1 MKCFLAAI
9 AAVLS
14 ITLVAVA
21 VPLPADDAPWP
32 DHSRVPGVVIAH
44 SPAASGIYIGSP
56 GILIMPDGSYL
67 AKHDEFG
74 PRSTERTSAV
84 SHVYRSTDRG
94 QSWEHL
100 ARVDG
105 LFWANIFYHR
115 GAVYMMGTSAGH
127 NRGHCVIRRST
138 DGGRTWTQA
147 KDETS
152 GLLFPDISYA
162 TAPMPAL
169 IHAGRIWRTMEDEK
183 SGGGWGHSFR
193 ALMMSAPVDTD
204 LLVADNWT
212 ATNAIPRD
220 PTWLGG
226 QFRGWL
232 EGNALVDPNG
242 RVLNILRVN
251 VEGPSRIAGKAA
263 MVSISDDGRTATFD
277 PETGFIDL
285 PGGAKKFTIRFDPQT
300 NAYWS
305 LTNPVMGHT
314 DRNAGSVR
322 NTLALLRSDDLVHWQ
337 VRCILQHHPDVVHH
351 GFQYPDWVFEGDD
364 LIAAIR
370 TAYDDG
376 LGGAR
381 NSHDANYLTFHRF
394 ENFRDLTIA
403 DSVVDPDT
411 IGPSRPARIE
421 CDDLLVEG
429 RGFFEGTL
437 HNDAIAFGNRD
448 YVWQQVPEALQGWL
462 FTKTHGG
469 VRAEIQVTAKRE
481 LTLGMATAPSQSG
494 IDTAGWEAVP
504 EQTFHYTDGGR
515 TRMQVYR
522 RRIDAGQTIE
532 LPQGNW
538 TGGILLLPKHDAIGV
553 PTAR

>member
-1 MKCFLAAI
+1 MKCFQSALAV
-9 AAVLS
+9 VLS
-14 ITLVAVA
+14 ITLVGAA
-21 VPLPADDAPWP
+21 FPLRGDDAPRP
-32 DHSRVPGVVIAH
+32 DHSRVPGVVIAY

-105 LFWANIFYHR
+105 LFWANIFHHH

-193 ALMMSAPVDTD
+193 AFMMSAPVDAD
-204 LLVADNWT
+204 LLVAANWT
-212 ATNAIPRD
+212 STNAIPRD
-220 PTWLGG
+220 PDWLGG

-232 EGNALVDPNG
+232 EGNAVVDPHG
-242 RVLNILRVN
+242 RVVNVLRVN
-251 VEGPSRIAGKAA
+251 VEAPSRIAGKAA
-263 MVSISDDGRTATFD
+263 VVRVSDDGRTATFD

-300 NAYWS
+300 KAYWS

-337 VRCILQHHPDVVHH
+337 MRCILLHHPDVVHH

-381 NSHDANYLTFHRF
+381 NAHDANYLTFHRF

-411 IGPSRPARIE
+411 IGPARPARIE
-421 CDDLLVEG
+421 RDDLLVEG
-429 RGFFEGTL
+429 RGFSQGTL
-437 HNDAIAFGNRD
+437 HNDAAAFGNRN
-448 YVWQQVPEALQGWL
+448 YVWQQVPEALQGRA
-462 FTKTHGG
+462 FTKTDGG
-469 VRAEIQVTAKRE
+469 VRAEIRVTAKRE
-481 LTLGMATAPSQSG
+481 MTLSMATAPSQTG
-494 IDTAGWEAVP
+494 IDTSGWEAEP

-515 TRMQVYR
+515 TTMQVYQR
-522 RRIDAGQTIE
+522 QVEAGQTIE

-538 TGGILLLPKHDAIGV
+538 TGGILLLPKQDATSV
-553 PTAR
+553 TTN

>member
-1 MKCFLAAI
+1 MKYILTATAVILSIKLAA
-9 AAVLS
+9 AAS
-14 ITLVAVA
+14 PIRG
-21 VPLPADDAPWP
+21 DDSAQP

-44 SPAASGIYIGSP
+44 SPAESGIYIGSP

-74 PRSTERTSAV
+74 PRSTERTSAIT
-84 SHVYRSTDRG
+84 HVYRSTDRG
-94 QSWEHL
+94 QSWEHM

-127 NRGHCVIRRST
+127 NHGHCVIRRST
-138 DGGRTWTQA
+138 DGGRTWTRA

-152 GLLFPDISYA
+152 GLLFPDISYH
-162 TAPMPAL
+162 TAPMPVL
-169 IHAGRIWRTMEDEK
+169 VHAGRIWRTMEDEK

-193 ALMMSAPVDTD
+193 AFMMSAPIDAD

-220 PTWLGG
+220 PAWLDG

-232 EGNALVDPNG
+232 EGNVVVDPHG
-242 RVLNILRVN
+242 RVVNVLRVN
-251 VEGPSRIAGKAA
+251 VQAPSRIAGKAA
-263 MVSISDDGRTATFD
+263 IVSISDDGRTATFD

-314 DRNAGSVR
+314 ERNAGSVR
-322 NTLALLRSDDLVHWQ
+322 NTLALLRSDDLIHWQ
-337 VRCILQHHPDVVHH
+337 IRCILLHHPDVVHH

-381 NSHDANYLTFHRF
+381 NAHDANHLTFHRF

-403 DSVVDPDT
+403 DSVAAPDS
-411 IGPSRPARIE
+411 IGPALPARIE
-421 CDDLLVEG
+421 RDDLLVEG
-429 RGFFEGTL
+429 RGFAEGTL
-437 HNDAIAFGNRD
+437 TNDAVAFGNRN
-448 YVWQQVPEALQGWL
+448 YVWQRVPEPLQGRS
-462 FTKTHGG
+462 FTKTLGG
-469 VRAEIQVTAKRE
+469 VRAEIRVTAKRE
-481 LTLGMATAPSQSG
+481 LTLSMATASG
-494 IDTAGWEAVP
+494 QTGINTSGWEAEP
-504 EQTFHYTDGGR
+504 ELTFHYTDGGR

-522 RRIDAGQTIE
+522 RRIAAGQTIE

-538 TGGILLLPKHDAIGV
+538 TGGILLLPEIDASG
-553 PTAR
+553 R